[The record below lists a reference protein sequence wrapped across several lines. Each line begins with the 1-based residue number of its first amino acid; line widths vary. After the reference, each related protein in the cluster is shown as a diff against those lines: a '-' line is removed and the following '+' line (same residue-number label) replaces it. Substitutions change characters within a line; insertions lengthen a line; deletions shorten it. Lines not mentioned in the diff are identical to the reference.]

1 MNGKSMH
8 LKNGVK
14 IMIKMLNLDLSIS
27 STGYSIMD
35 ENYNLISYG
44 TIQTTSKGNTE
55 EERLYI
61 IGKKIDKLIK
71 EFGVNVI
78 VAENQFKSVNIKTT
92 QQLARLM
99 GIVIF
104 ICKDNNIEIEYFNPS
119 SARKWVMNNGKA
131 KKEDVA
137 QFIMEKHYNIGE
149 YSDKQTKK
157 IKKTSDIYDSILL
170 GLAYLKKYKLNN
182 K

>member
-78 VAENQFKSVNIKTT
+78 VAENQFKSVNI
-92 QQLARLM
+92 
-99 GIVIF
+99 
-104 ICKDNNIEIEYFNPS
+104 
-119 SARKWVMNNGKA
+119 
-131 KKEDVA
+131 
-137 QFIMEKHYNIGE
+137 
-149 YSDKQTKK
+149 
-157 IKKTSDIYDSILL
+157 
-170 GLAYLKKYKLNN
+170 
-182 K
+182 